1 MASGARPSA
10 PRSRN
15 SGDGNVGKL
24 DGNTTG
30 FLLGADRKLADH
42 NVRVGGY
49 FGYSR
54 GDYDVDSRRSST
66 DTDNYHLGLY
76 AAGQQDA
83 FSLRGALGYT
93 GTRLKASAM
102 LISAVSRIG

>member
-1 MASGARPSA
+1 M
-10 PRSRN
+10 
-15 SGDGNVGKL
+15 GKL

-42 NVRVGGY
+42 NVRIGGY

-54 GDYDVDSRRSST
+54 GDYDVDSRRSKA

-83 FSLRGALGYT
+83 FSLRGAGLH
-93 GTRLKASAM
+93 GTRSKASATS
-102 LISAVSRIG
+102 ISAASRIG